1 MLINFLSCYLKCDI
15 KRVYTLYDLSKINLL
30 VNIEKNGQIEKLL
43 KKIKNRI
50 CEIWAA
56 FTLD

>member
-50 CEIWAA
+50 CEI
-56 FTLD
+56 